1 MTIEALGARVGLA
14 WKDYQVEAYEAA
26 QRQPGPAQRTCLYFR
41 TGAGKS
47 ITSLVCVALWG
58 HDRAVVVA
66 PPSTHPEWIA
76 QGKRLGVSV
85 EPMSHAKFRMKGTL
99 LSRSVPLIADEIH
112 MFGGHGGKGF
122 KKLEGLARG
131 LKAPLVLASATPNYN
146 DAERVYCIQRLL
158 DPASTKGGF
167 LEFLYRE
174 CETEQDPF
182 SMVPKVLGFRNH
194 KDAASYLAALPG
206 VQYLPDELV
215 YSINDIDY
223 FTPLPAEMEKF
234 GYVASRH
241 RMIASQMEERH
252 TRTYMQLVGEDGSI
266 HEHVYEIL
274 TDLVHL
280 AAGPV
285 LIYANHA
292 TVALALAENLRENR
306 CRFNVVTGGMTSKAK
321 AAEIQRFRQGD
332 YDVLVGTASLATGT
346 DGLDKMCNTLII
358 LDDTDDDAL
367 RRQLIGRIMPRGDDT
382 DASMKQVIRLVHP

>member
-1 MTIEALGARVGLA
+1 MSIETLGARVGLQ
-14 WKDYQVEAYEAA
+14 WKDYQVEAFEAA
-26 QRQPGPAQRTCLYFR
+26 QRQPGPSQRMCLYFR

-85 EPMSHAKFRMKGTL
+85 EPMSHAKFRMKSTL

-223 FTPLPAEMEKF
+223 FTPLPAEMEEF

-285 LIYANHA
+285 LIYANHS
-292 TVALALAENLRENR
+292 TVATALASDLAEAQVNHGL
-306 CRFNVVTGGMTSKAK
+306 VTGAMTSKAK

-332 YDVLVGTASLATGT
+332 YDVLVGTSSLATGT

-382 DASMKQVIRLVHP
+382 DASMKQVIRLLHP